1 MSMTFGT
8 GSEPDWDA
16 DTAEIQSA
24 RTLALAALGGAGRAT
39 GRAGGAVRGAIVH
52 GAVSCRAP
60 RSPGPAQQRL
70 SRLFDIAVALA
81 LFVVA
86 LPALLLIAIALQIDS
101 PGRLFFIQ
109 QRIGK
114 GGVAFPCI
122 KFRTMCENADA
133 VLARHLALDPHARAE
148 WDADCKLK
156 DDPRVTR
163 LGAIVRKF
171 SIDEFPQLLN
181 ILLGHMAVVGPRPIV
196 AAEIEKYSRSY
207 VDYCAVRPGLT
218 GLWQVSG
225 RNDVDYRRRVALD
238 RAYVRNKSLLL
249 DARILAMT
257 VPAVLG
263 ARGSY

>member
-1 MSMTFGT
+1 M
-8 GSEPDWDA
+8 
-16 DTAEIQSA
+16 
-24 RTLALAALGGAGRAT
+24 
-39 GRAGGAVRGAIVH
+39 
-52 GAVSCRAP
+52 
-60 RSPGPAQQRL
+60 
-70 SRLFDIAVALA
+70 SRLFDVVFAATL
-81 LFVVA
+81 LLVA
-86 LPALLLIAIALQIDS
+86 LPALVLVAIALQLDS
-101 PGRLFFIQ
+101 PGRLFFVQ

-114 GGVAFPCI
+114 GGVAFPCM

-133 VLARHLALDPHARAE
+133 VLARHLAANPTARAE
-148 WDADCKLK
+148 WDADFKLK

-171 SIDEFPQLLN
+171 SIDEFPQLIN

-196 AAEIEKYSRSY
+196 PAEIEKYSRSY
-207 VDYCAVRPGLT
+207 VDYCAVKPGLT

-249 DARILAMT
+249 DVCIVAMT